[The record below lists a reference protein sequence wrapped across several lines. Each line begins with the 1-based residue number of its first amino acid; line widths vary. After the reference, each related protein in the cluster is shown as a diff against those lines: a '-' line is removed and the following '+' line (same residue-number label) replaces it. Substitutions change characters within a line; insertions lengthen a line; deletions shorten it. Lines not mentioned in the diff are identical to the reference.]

1 MEEIKDRREQ
11 LEKEHETL
19 KSQYIRIARDFD
31 NFRKRQTRDQIELTI
46 KLKIKFFQNILFL
59 VDNFDRARHQL
70 KPESEEAKKLN
81 SHYQGIYKQL
91 EGILKEQGVTSMLVV
106 GNQFDPNLHEAV
118 LREPSEEFYE
128 NIITK
133 ELQRGYHLEGK
144 VLRHALVKVSTG
156 KENESSKKV
165 YNLPKQEKSQKD
177 INKIFV
183 QDTLKDYINNVIKV
197 PSLSLEEE
205 ELLILDI
212 QRMNNL
218 LLNLRVKK
226 NSKDLLSK
234 QENINIGKKAFK
246 RMVEANQMLVLII
259 AHQFKNKGGDI
270 LDLIDAGNNGLCC
283 RIWYIG

>member
-1 MEEIKDRREQ
+1 
-11 LEKEHETL
+11 
-19 KSQYIRIARDFD
+19 
-31 NFRKRQTRDQIELTI
+31 
-46 KLKIKFFQNILFL
+46 
-59 VDNFDRARHQL
+59 
-70 KPESEEAKKLN
+70 
-81 SHYQGIYKQL
+81 
-91 EGILKEQGVTSMLVV
+91 
-106 GNQFDPNLHEAV
+106 
-118 LREPSEEFYE
+118 
-128 NIITK
+128 
-133 ELQRGYHLEGK
+133 
-144 VLRHALVKVSTG
+144 
-156 KENESSKKV
+156 SSKKV

-270 LDLIDAGNNGLCC
+270 LDLIDAGNNGLEKSLYKFKPYRGYHFSLYSQWWIEYEIGKYLDTRPENNNSSKFKDECIA
-283 RIWYIG
+283 RVDEVIKNGKTKYISEKFDLSEYENGDFLLKRGCFLYNLQRYKESIENIEKAL